1 MRGGVEERKREG
13 VGPREGKRE
22 RGEMGRGRE
31 GKREGWWKGERKKR
45 EVGGMEVGRE
55 GGREEEKGGGM
66 EGGREGERGGGRG
79 M

>member
-1 MRGGVEERKREG
+1 MRERERNRGWVGGRIMRGGVEERKREG

-45 EVGGMEVGRE
+45 G
-55 GGREEEKGGGM
+55 
-66 EGGREGERGGGRG
+66 
-79 M
+79 